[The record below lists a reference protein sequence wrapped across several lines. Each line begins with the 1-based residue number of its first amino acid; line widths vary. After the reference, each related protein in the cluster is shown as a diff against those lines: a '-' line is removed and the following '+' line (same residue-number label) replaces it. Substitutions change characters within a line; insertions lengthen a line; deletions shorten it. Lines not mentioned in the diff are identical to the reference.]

1 MTPDDLI
8 NEYYSQ
14 SKLMRVIKSVYL
26 VINYDKYK
34 LGGEEEYIVWVKF
47 PIQCE

>member
-34 LGGEEEYIVWVKF
+34 LGGGRIHCMGKI
-47 PIQCE
+47 PHTM